1 MTETAVTPP
10 EAAAR
15 LEYNHRIEDLERSVL
30 QIRSELAAQRVA
42 KEQPHRQTATAL
54 PIVVRQ
60 LIEITN
66 DLVPGEIRI
75 ENSIDPDYPETTH
88 IVFHVTPVKKFD
100 DVDSIIDSEIQWHRR
115 AREVFP
121 EATCYFRL
129 ALD

>member
-30 QIRSELAAQRVA
+30 QLRSELAAQRVE
-42 KEQPHRQTATAL
+42 EQPHRQTTTAV

-88 IVFHVTPVKKFD
+88 IVFHVTPAKKFD
-100 DVDSIIDSEIQWHRR
+100 DVDAIIDREIQWHRR

-129 ALD
+129 AID